1 MVLCYHLYLNLCPF
15 CGHTHLIRWG
25 YYYRHGLPL
34 FSDVIKIQRIRC
46 KRCKR
51 TTNVLPSFL
60 LAHRTYHV
68 DALKELVTKLIDNPY
83 SWHKT
88 LKLTIDIDLATA
100 YRWLGIFKKQ
110 IIASL
115 PEIRKTLLKF
125 KPDVKIKHDYDGKPV
140 EFAPI
145 EHLIQRFL
153 YFSEKLLKALVR
165 LVDENPVPFTN
176 VYCFLNYFLAR
187 NTGKALLVA

>member
-1 MVLCYHLYLNLCPF
+1 
-15 CGHTHLIRWG
+15 
-25 YYYRHGLPL
+25 
-34 FSDVIKIQRIRC
+34 VIKIQRIRC